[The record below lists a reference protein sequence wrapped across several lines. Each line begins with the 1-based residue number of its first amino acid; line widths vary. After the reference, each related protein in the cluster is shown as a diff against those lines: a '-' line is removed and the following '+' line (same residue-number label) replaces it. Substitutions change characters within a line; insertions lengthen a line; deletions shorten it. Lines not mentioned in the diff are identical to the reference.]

1 MMDRGDIRNTVLLSL
16 VAACTACSAPVEHT
30 DLSTAIT
37 LPETY
42 SESIED
48 GLPLDGWCSD
58 FGDTDL
64 EALTDR
70 ALSNNFTLLAGWAR
84 VEQASAMARQ
94 AGSAAWPMLELQ
106 LSAGRS
112 RAGSAMGVGESNMFS
127 ASLPAAYELDLWGRI
142 GATIDAADLDALA
155 AHSDVES
162 MAITVVAQVAEAWF
176 DVVQQ
181 RSARRLLEEQI
192 ETNRTF
198 LEMIYFRMGY
208 GQASAP
214 DILMQR
220 QQIEGLEAELE
231 MIEARRATAEQ
242 RLAVLVGEV
251 PQTVVAGDR
260 VELPELPDAP
270 SVGVPA
276 DLLDQ
281 RPDVRSARYRL
292 SAADHRLAAAI
303 ADRLP
308 TIRLTGSLGLQ
319 ATEIADLLAEL
330 FWSIAGS
337 ISASLFDG
345 GRRNAEVDR
354 NDAVVD
360 ERLYSYAQTLL
371 VAMQE
376 VESALVLE
384 RQQLAFIERI
394 EQRAETARAA
404 LEIERERYRRGV
416 SDYLRVL
423 TSLQSVQQIERAQL
437 DAHRQ
442 LLSNRITLCRAVGG
456 EWTSELTPPPSPREE
471 DE

>member
-1 MMDRGDIRNTVLLSL
+1 MTRPGTKIMALAVLTALS
-16 VAACTACSAPVEHT
+16 TGCSAPVEHT
-30 DLSTAIT
+30 AVSAAVT
-37 LPETY
+37 LPGEY
-42 SESIED
+42 GEAPEYGAPIE
-48 GLPLDGWCSD
+48 GWCSD
-58 FGDTDL
+58 FGDADL

-94 AGSAAWPMLELQ
+94 AGSAAWPMLDAQ
-106 LSAGRS
+106 LGAGRS
-112 RAGSAMGVGESNMFS
+112 RSGSALGVSESNMFS
-127 ASLPAAYELDLWGRI
+127 ASLPAAYEVDLWGRI

-155 AHSDVES
+155 ARSDVES

-181 RSARRLLEEQI
+181 RAARQLLGEQI
-192 ETNRTF
+192 ETNQMF
-198 LEMIYFRMGY
+198 LDLVYFRMGH

-214 DILMQR
+214 DVLLQQ
-220 QQIEGLEAELE
+220 QQIEALEAELE
-231 MIEARRATAEQ
+231 IIEARRATAEQ

-251 PQTVVAGDR
+251 PQVLVSGDR
-260 VELPELPDAP
+260 AELPELPEAP

-281 RPDVRSARYRL
+281 RPDVRSARFRL

-303 ADRLP
+303 AARLP
-308 TIRLTGSLGLQ
+308 AIRLTGSVGLQ
-319 ATEIADLLAEL
+319 ATEIVDLLAEI
-330 FWSIAGS
+330 FWSVAGS
-337 ISASLFDG
+337 ISASIFDG

-354 NDAVVD
+354 SDAVVD
-360 ERLYSYAQTLL
+360 ERLYTYAQTLL

-384 RQQLAFIERI
+384 RQQLAFIERLA
-394 EQRAETARAA
+394 QRAETSQAA
-404 LEIERERYRRGV
+404 LDIERERYRRGV

-423 TSLQSVQQIERAQL
+423 TALRSVQQIERTQL
-437 DAHRQ
+437 DARRQ

-456 EWTSELTPPPSPREE
+456 EWTRELTPPRSPREE
-471 DE
+471 HE